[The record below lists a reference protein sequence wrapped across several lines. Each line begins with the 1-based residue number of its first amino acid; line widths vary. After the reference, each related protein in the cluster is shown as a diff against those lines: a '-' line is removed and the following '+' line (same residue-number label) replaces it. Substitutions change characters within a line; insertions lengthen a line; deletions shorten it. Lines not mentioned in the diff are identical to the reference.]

1 MAKKQSGVIR
11 IHLTE
16 RALRDIKGI
25 RVYSVKEFGKRVAS
39 QYITSLEAALTRIS
53 ENAELLRS
61 ETDFDPAFQFYP
73 AGKHLL
79 VCDRQPDGIFVLTV
93 LHGSMD
99 IPTRL
104 AELQPTL
111 AAEIRLM
118 HQKLM
123 QAKKKRT

>member
-1 MAKKQSGVIR
+1 MAKKRSGEIR

-16 RALRDIKGI
+16 AALRDIEGI

-39 QYITSLEAALTRIS
+39 QSITTLEAALTRIS
-53 ENAELLRS
+53 ENADLLRS

-79 VCDRQPDGIFVLTV
+79 ACDRQAEGIVVLTV

-111 AAEIRLM
+111 AAETRML
-118 HQKLM
+118 HQKLA
-123 QAKKKRT
+123 QAKKKRS